1 MGSKLAGVT
10 LAVMIINVLSRGIAL
25 VANSAVTA
33 TFGANA
39 LTGAYSFAITL
50 AGIITTVIGTTLTTS
65 VIPIYTD
72 LREKTDEKRTNS
84 FLNNTF
90 SLTVIVSLALILIC
104 SLLAP
109 VIASIAG
116 KGDLEFSAFA
126 IRVLLFSILFMSLF
140 YIFSGILQANGR
152 FFLAASVSIPS
163 SMCSMLYIMTLSE
176 KFGIH
181 GLVFATL
188 TGYFVQ
194 AAILLPAMPKTG
206 WRFKLSFSYK
216 NEDMYKIFA
225 VIAPVIV
232 GICAHQVNILA
243 NSSIAFRYDVEN
255 YVVLN
260 NAQNLGV
267 QIVLTMTLAVASV
280 VYPKLSFFSAK
291 EDNKSF
297 TDCLVATMNG
307 IILLLVPLSFG
318 FFIYGEKFID
328 LIYGYGKFTSE
339 NVKLGGS
346 IFSIYAVGILGLGF
360 KEITDRAFYA
370 RKNQKE
376 SAFNGVVIMAVNII
390 LSIILVKPFGLRGI
404 AAAYSAAALTGG
416 INIIVRFRKKYK
428 DLPLKPL
435 IIAFAKAFAA
445 SAAMAAVIYVLRAVI
460 PFPEGK
466 SGVLLEIAVP
476 AICGM
481 VVYGI
486 ILILLKTKEIN
497 NFIKRREK
505 NDN

>member
-72 LREKTDEKRTNS
+72 LREKTNEERTNS

-90 SLTVIVSLALILIC
+90 SLTVIVSLLLIILC

-116 KGDLEFSAFA
+116 KGDVEFSAFA
-126 IRVLLFSILFMSLF
+126 IRVLLFSILFMSLY
-140 YIFSGILQANGR
+140 YIFSGILQANGK

-188 TGYFVQ
+188 AGYFVQ
-194 AAILLPAMPKTG
+194 AAILVPVMHKTG
-206 WRFKLSFSYK
+206 WRFRFSFSYK

-291 EDNKSF
+291 EDKQSF
-297 TDCLVATMNG
+297 ADCLVATMDG

-318 FFIYGEKFID
+318 FFIYGETFID
-328 LIYGYGKFTSE
+328 LIYGYGKFTPE

-376 SAFNGVVIMAVNII
+376 SAYNGVVIMAVNII
-390 LSIILVKPFGLRGI
+390 LSIILVKPFGLKGI
-404 AAAYSAAALTGG
+404 ALAYSVAALTGG
-416 INIIVRFRKKYK
+416 INIIVRFRKKYN
-428 DLPLKPL
+428 DLPAKPL
-435 IIAFAKAFAA
+435 MVTFLKAVVSSIVMTVVICVLRKGISFPESKAGVFLEICVP
-445 SAAMAAVIYVLRAVI
+445 AAM
-460 PFPEGK
+460 
-466 SGVLLEIAVP
+466 
-476 AICGM
+476 GM
-481 VVYGI
+481 VVYALM
-486 ILILLKTKEIN
+486 LILLKTKEIN
-497 NFIKRREK
+497 NFLKRSKK